1 MPSPAALTPFK
12 NDYLIGSGEVL
23 FTPEGENG
31 AIILGNTPGFN
42 LSVTGETY
50 SHTESSTALKAT
62 DFTRPISSTVGAS
75 IECDSLT
82 TSNLGLIF
90 GSNVETVSQSSTP
103 ITGEVIAGVKAVRVY
118 QLGRAEATPMGV
130 QRVTAVTLALTGP
143 ARANSTAYAVGAQ
156 IVVSDKVFRASV
168 AGTSASSAPLF
179 AGTTIGDTT
188 TDGGVTWVYIAATAA
203 LTLDTDYKLDPTNAN
218 FAAMPTGK
226 IATALALASVVGGVS
241 VTAAYTPTA
250 GTRSR
255 ISSGTGSVAKGEL
268 RFISDNASGENR
280 VVVFPSCTLSPS
292 GDISL
297 ISTEPSPFTF
307 DVGASKLNSSTALLI
322 IDGRIAA

>member
-1 MPSPAALTPFK
+1 MPSPSALTPFK

-42 LSVTGETY
+42 LNVAGENY
-50 SHTESSTALKAT
+50 SHTESATALKAT

-82 TSNLGLIF
+82 SSNLGLIF
-90 GSNVETVSQSSTP
+90 GSDVATVTQSATP
-103 ITGEVIAGVKAVRVY
+103 ITGEVIAGVKGLRVY

-130 QRVTAVTLALTGP
+130 QRVTAVTLALTAP
-143 ARANSTAYAVGAQ
+143 ARANSTYYAIGAQ
-156 IVVSDKVFRASV
+156 IVDSSKVFRASV
-168 AGTSASSAPLF
+168 AGTSAGSAPTF
-179 AGTTIGDTT
+179 TGTTIGDST
-188 TDGGVTWVYIAATAA
+188 TDGGVTWIYIAATAA
-203 LTLDTDYKLDPTNAN
+203 LVLDTDYKLDPTNAN

-226 IATALALASVVGGVS
+226 IAAALVVAPAGVS

-250 GTRSR
+250 GSRTR
-255 ISSGTGSVAKGEL
+255 ISSGTGQVAKGEL

-280 VVVFPSCTLSPS
+280 VVVFPSCTLTPS